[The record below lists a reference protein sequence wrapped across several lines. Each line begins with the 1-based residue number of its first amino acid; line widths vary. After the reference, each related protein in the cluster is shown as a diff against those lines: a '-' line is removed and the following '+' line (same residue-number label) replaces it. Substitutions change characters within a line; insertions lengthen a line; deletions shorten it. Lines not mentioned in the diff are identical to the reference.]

1 MYKNFKYFIYNDK
14 LATIILQF
22 QTWVEERERI
32 LIQISKSKYWKEKH
46 YICFWF
52 SFGKLVILT
61 PLNEHKFLKT
71 KKLFIQNIT
80 VFLIAL
86 RIYNIFFSLFI
97 FLKKTKSSG
106 SGIVII
112 LSSCIRFLIRVS
124 LGLII
129 KLHNINSKFSFLI
142 TYVWEK
148 LETKKYFDNFGALY
162 SIIFF
167 FKKNLFLRSC
177 QAKLQ

>member
-14 LATIILQF
+14 LATIILQV
-22 QTWVEERERI
+22 QTWVEESERI

-61 PLNEHKFLKT
+61 PLNEHKFLKI
-71 KKLFIQNIT
+71 KKLFIQNIM

-86 RIYNIFFSLFI
+86 RIYNIFFYLFI

-112 LSSCIRFLIRVS
+112 ISSYI
-124 LGLII
+124 GLII
-129 KLHNINSKFSFLI
+129 KLHNINSKLFLI

-177 QAKLQ
+177 QAKLR